1 MTSEISIKLEDNLKN
16 NVENV
21 LSNYGMS
28 INDAVMMFLTNI
40 QQNNNVNTNIK
51 DSFNKVSNN
60 YSEVLHN
67 LANK

>member
-1 MTSEISIKLEDNLKN
+1 MTSEISIKLEDNLKI

-28 INDAVMMFLTNI
+28 INDAIMMFLTNI

>member
-1 MTSEISIKLEDNLKN
+1 MTSKISIKLEDSLKN
-16 NVENV
+16 NVESV

-28 INDAVMMFLTNI
+28 INDAVMMFLKNI
-40 QQNNNVNTNIK
+40 QQNNNINTNIK

>member
-1 MTSEISIKLEDNLKN
+1 MTSEINIKLEDNLKN

-28 INDAVMMFLTNI
+28 ITDAIMMFLTNI
-40 QQNNNVNTNIK
+40 QQNNNINTNIK
-51 DSFNKVSNN
+51 ESFSKVSSN
-60 YSEVLHN
+60 YSKVLHN